1 MTTHHDRVPH
11 PRRGLIAAG
20 WGIERS
26 SIPFLSLSKNSV
38 MLSEARSA
46 QSKHPESPLPAI
58 ALRTTSTPILCL
70 LLLVLALTSTAQ
82 AQQHKVSGAATY
94 ALTKELLAAAPKRTV
109 GTPGHAAAENFIT
122 SHFATE
128 AAAHRLE
135 IDTFT
140 ASTPA
145 GIQTMHNIIVKFPG
159 KKDGL
164 IVLGSHYETNYPL
177 RDLNFV
183 GANDGACTSALLI
196 EIGLY
201 LRAHPPEGYSIWIV
215 FFDGEEAVKAWGP
228 SDSLYGSRHLAAKWS
243 QDGTIGHIK
252 AFLLADMI
260 GDKDLNIDRDENS
273 TPALLDLL
281 KIAAKNTG
289 HSNSIFKNS
298 IPVEDDTVP
307 FAKRGVPVLDIIDL
321 DYGPPTQEHPEGG
334 YHHTEKDTIDKLSP
348 QSLQTAAD
356 LFMETIHLLDQK

>member
-1 MTTHHDRVPH
+1 MMPSLEKLDFV
-11 PRRGLIAAG
+11 I
-20 WGIERS
+20 
-26 SIPFLSLSKNSV
+26 LSG
-38 MLSEARSA
+38 ARSA
-46 QSKHPESPLPAI
+46 QSNRATELELSGPSEKIGNRQDPEGLRPAP
-58 ALRTTSTPILCL
+58 ALRTTPTRILSL
-70 LLLVLALTSTAQ
+70 LLLVLAFTPLVQ

-94 ALTKELLAAAPKRTV
+94 ALTKDLLTAAPKRTV
-109 GTPGHAAAENFIT
+109 GTPGHAAAEKFIE
-122 SHFATE
+122 SHFVPE
-128 AAAHRLE
+128 AAAHRLD

-177 RDLNFV
+177 RDINFV

-196 EIGLY
+196 EIGQY
-201 LRAHPPEGYSIWIV
+201 LRAHPPEGYSVWIV
-215 FFDGEEAVKAWGP
+215 FFDGEEAVKSWGP

-252 AFLLADMI
+252 GLLLADMI

-281 KIAAKNTG
+281 KVAAKNTG
-289 HSNSIFKNS
+289 HSASIFKNS

-321 DYGPPTQEHPEGG
+321 DYGPPTSEHPEGG
-334 YHHTEKDTIDKLSP
+334 FHHTEKDTLDKISP

-356 LFMETIHLLDQK
+356 LFLETIHLLDQR